1 MLIMD
6 IKKIKEEYSH
16 LPHIKKVWVKAGHVF
31 LSKVK
36 GSEEID
42 LSKANIE
49 SEKETILQES
59 PVVKVAASKS
69 KK

>member
-1 MLIMD
+1 MD
-6 IKKIKEEYSH
+6 VKKIKEEYSN
-16 LPHIKKVWVKAGHVF
+16 LPHIKKVWVKEGKVF
-31 LSKVK
+31 LSKIK

-42 LSKANIE
+42 LSKANTE

-59 PVVKVAASKS
+59 PVAKVAASKS

>member
-1 MLIMD
+1 MD

-16 LPHIKKVWVKAGHVF
+16 MPHIKKVWAKSGQIF

-42 LSKANIE
+42 LTKANTE

-59 PVVKVAASKS
+59 PIKAAASKT